1 MCSYVPD
8 TDKMNSIIEKWFNE
22 GIEFLGIFHTHYYGV
37 KTLSDAD
44 KDYMRRIMNSSIKI
58 LYFPVFVFP
67 NNEMVLYAIKYQTME
82 IMLCNYYII

>member
-1 MCSYVPD
+1 MKLP
-8 TDKMNSIIEKWFNE
+8 NLLEKIRNIH

-44 KDYMRRIMNSSIKI
+44 KDYMRRIMNSMPESIKI